1 MPPKRWQAANH
12 YKQKTMKPNLIK
24 GITENVSYN
33 YHNNIELAVMTA
45 IFQRTDSRNDRFRL
59 SDKQFRRIFQ
69 ICPSF
74 FLFEYGEK
82 ARTLI
87 GKYYDDSESMYFNY
101 LAIWEFAQCLQ
112 SLIFAPVHANSSM
125 NEFSKLYSFL
135 NIINVNRSNLKNKTH
150 YRRKLFRSFLF
161 ASPYSWE
168 FSQHIKLSKN
178 CVTYNEENIENVL
191 AEFFNVEK
199 EENETDKSAMID
211 SINRILKTIYSY
223 MVGEKLFMPYRP
235 QKDVYSYYY
244 FHLTDFIELYQN
256 NKALFYAYLDNSVD
270 GKSTFMKKAFV
281 YNYGLFIISSPD
293 IVMSELDCYCKHKDR
308 ILDVLFLS
316 NSILPNSVIKKI
328 KFVYIEK

>member
-101 LAIWEFAQCLQ
+101 LAIWEFCAMLT
-112 SLIFAPVHANSSM
+112 IFDIRTCSCK
-125 NEFSKLYSFL
+125 F
-135 NIINVNRSNLKNKTH
+135 
-150 YRRKLFRSFLF
+150 
-161 ASPYSWE
+161 
-168 FSQHIKLSKN
+168 
-178 CVTYNEENIENVL
+178 
-191 AEFFNVEK
+191 
-199 EENETDKSAMID
+199 
-211 SINRILKTIYSY
+211 IY
-223 MVGEKLFMPYRP
+223 E
-235 QKDVYSYYY
+235 
-244 FHLTDFIELYQN
+244 
-256 NKALFYAYLDNSVD
+256 
-270 GKSTFMKKAFV
+270 
-281 YNYGLFIISSPD
+281 
-293 IVMSELDCYCKHKDR
+293 
-308 ILDVLFLS
+308 
-316 NSILPNSVIKKI
+316 
-328 KFVYIEK
+328 